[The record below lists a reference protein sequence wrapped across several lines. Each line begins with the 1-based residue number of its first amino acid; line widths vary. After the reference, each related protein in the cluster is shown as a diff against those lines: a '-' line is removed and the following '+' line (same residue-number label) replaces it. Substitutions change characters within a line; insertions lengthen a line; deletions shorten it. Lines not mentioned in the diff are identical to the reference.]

1 MSLIVQKYGGSSV
14 ANADKLRQVAE
25 RVVATRRQGH
35 AVVVVVSAMGK
46 TTNELL
52 GLANDLAETPA
63 RRELDMLLSAGERIS
78 SALLAMTIQ
87 ELGEAA
93 ISLSGPQAGIRT
105 TDEHFNAKIRG
116 VFPERLRQELAA
128 ERIVVVA
135 GYQGA
140 NHKGEVTTLGRGGSD
155 TSAVALAAAL
165 NADCCEICS
174 DVDGVY
180 SADPRVVEDAQP
192 LERITYQDM
201 LALARHGAQVLNP
214 RAVTAGLQHQLPIRA
229 RASFSEEKGT
239 LVCGAAEDDD
249 TSITGIAGHRAVL
262 WVTVRETATHAAVR
276 NALRNHDIFLE
287 QEKQNAHHLLLSTK
301 NMVDPEALAE
311 RLRADFGAAV
321 DIVHGLGSVSAVG
334 LTDGKQK
341 ELLAQATR
349 LLEEAGIQVPAGFQD
364 DHSLSCLVPA
374 EQVAEAQQ
382 GLHRMFLGKRLLD
395 AKAVA

>member
-1 MSLIVQKYGGSSV
+1 
-14 ANADKLRQVAE
+14 
-25 RVVATRRQGH
+25 
-35 AVVVVVSAMGK
+35 K

-105 TDEHFNAKIRG
+105 SDEHFNAKIRG

-128 ERIVVVA
+128 DRIVVVA

-165 NADCCEICS
+165 EADCCEICS

-180 SADPRVVEDAQP
+180 SADPRVVEDAKP

-229 RASFSEEKGT
+229 RASFSEKQGT
-239 LVCGAAEDDD
+239 LVCGANDDD
-249 TSITGIAGHRAVL
+249 DATITGIAGHRAVL
-262 WVTVRETATHAAVR
+262 WVTVRETATHTAVR
-276 NALRNHDIFLE
+276 KALRNHDIFLE
-287 QEKQNAHHLLLSTK
+287 QEKQ
-301 NMVDPEALAE
+301 
-311 RLRADFGAAV
+311 AA
-321 DIVHGLGSVSAVG
+321 
-334 LTDGKQK
+334 
-341 ELLAQATR
+341 
-349 LLEEAGIQVPAGFQD
+349 
-364 DHSLSCLVPA
+364 
-374 EQVAEAQQ
+374 
-382 GLHRMFLGKRLLD
+382 
-395 AKAVA
+395 

>member
-1 MSLIVQKYGGSSV
+1 MTLIVQKYGGSSV
-14 ANADKLRQVAE
+14 ASADKLRRVAE
-25 RVVATRRQGH
+25 RVVTARRRGH
-35 AVVVVVSAMGK
+35 DLVVVASAMGK

-52 GLANDLAETPA
+52 GLANNLAETPA

-105 TDEHFNAKIRG
+105 SDEHFNAKIRG
-116 VFPERLRQELAA
+116 VFPERLQRELAA
-128 ERIVVVA
+128 GRIVVVA

-165 NADCCEICS
+165 NADYCEICS

-180 SADPRVVEDAQP
+180 SADPRVVEDARP
-192 LERITYQDM
+192 LDRISYQDM

-229 RASFSEEKGT
+229 RASFSEKQGT
-239 LVCGAAEDDD
+239 LVCGANDDD
-249 TSITGIAGHRAVL
+249 DATITGIAGHRAVL
-262 WVTVRETATHAAVR
+262 WVTVRETATHTAVR
-276 NALRNHDIFLE
+276 KALRNHDIFLE
-287 QEKQNAHHLLLSTK
+287 QEKQAAHHLLLSTK
-301 NMVDPEALAE
+301 NMMDPEALAA

-321 DIVHGLGSVSAVG
+321 DIVHGLGSVSAIG
-334 LTDGKQK
+334 LTDGKQA
-341 ELLAQATR
+341 ELLEQATR
-349 LLEEAGIQVPAGFQD
+349 LLEQAGIKVPAGFQD

-382 GLHRMFLGKRLLD
+382 GLHQMFLGQRLRV